1 MCGNSQESFTEKS
14 GENVDR
20 NFEEFLA
27 THSEEFLVIH
37 SREFLV
43 THSKEFLMTSFQEFR
58 VTHSEEFLIT
68 LSKEF
73 LVTNSREFLVTNSRE
88 FLVTKNNQRKFLETK
103 CFILFPPPKKAV
115 NWKPSPENFSGISGE
130 MFYWNSQEFLWEK
143 FLRISQEFLE
153 TRFSCPVPH
162 FSKKNS
168 EKFSGISW
176 DHVFYSVPQKIHK
189 VLKISHE

>member
-103 CFILFPPPKKAV
+103 CFILFPPPKKSSKLETKSWEFLRNFRRNV
-115 NWKPSPENFSGISGE
+115 LLKFSGISMGKISKNFSGIS
-130 MFYWNSQEFLWEK
+130 
-143 FLRISQEFLE
+143 R
-153 TRFSCPVPH
+153 
-162 FSKKNS
+162 
-168 EKFSGISW
+168 
-176 DHVFYSVPQKIHK
+176 D
-189 VLKISHE
+189 